1 MGLTG
6 DNLGHFYQKEN
17 WIFRD
22 VQIRVAPGEVLG
34 ISGYS
39 GSGKTTLAKILA
51 GYIRPGTGDV
61 KVDLKTVK
69 TRGSRPVQLIHQH
82 PEKAVNPR
90 WRINELL
97 KESYPPDRD
106 ILDLFEIRQDWM
118 SRWPIELSG
127 GELQRIC
134 IVRALH
140 PGTKYIIADEMTTMV
155 DAITQAKI
163 WQVFLKICKKRNIGL
178 IVVSHETALLNRL
191 CDGIYKLGEQWK

>member
-39 GSGKTTLAKILA
+39 GSGKTSLAKILA

-69 TRGSRPVQLIHQH
+69 TRGFRPVQLIHQH

-118 SRWPIELSG
+118 RRWPIELSG

-163 WQVFLKICKKRNIGL
+163 WQVVLKICKKRNIGL
-178 IVVSHETALLNRL
+178 IVVSHDAALLNRL
-191 CDGIYKLGEQWK
+191 CDGIYKLGQPLM